1 MKMLHRLTI
10 SILTSGVLVLGMWTL
25 PALGQG
31 QTAMEQKA
39 NTSKEKTLTGCL
51 AGPNAEGNYTLTNKR
66 YQNGIEVSGAEG
78 VDLRGHVGHEVK
90 LAGMWP
96 SSGAAIGE
104 KEKAGEKGERH
115 FKATKVEH
123 IASSCTATGEKTK

>member
-51 AGPNAEGNYTLTNKR
+51 AGPNAEGNYTLTNKS
-66 YQNGIEVSGAEG
+66 YKNGIEVISAEG
-78 VDLRGHVGHEVK
+78 VDLKEHVGHEVK
-90 LAGMWP
+90 LAGMWA
-96 SSGAAIGE
+96 SGGAAIGE

-115 FKATKVEH
+115 FQATKVKH
-123 IASSCTATGEKTK
+123 IASTCAATGETTK